1 LADTSA
7 QCPGNL
13 NLEGFGL
20 TSIVPTGWANPDTFV
35 ASHVSSAGDE
45 LAPELGSRAYF
56 AQSCKASVY
65 DHNQYLA
72 LNLLGKR
79 MRYTTDMSDLGCGC
93 NAAFYLTSMHQ
104 NSHPS
109 ECSDYYCDANNV
121 CGESCAEIDIQ
132 EGNRFSWHSTLHG
145 KADHNG
151 VGKGIGGG
159 GAGWSGP
166 RDWSSS
172 EYGPGASC
180 IDTSKPFQV
189 EVGFPADADC
199 QLVGMEITL
208 SQVARSNCE
217 LKLAI
222 DNYREMP
229 ELSKALAAGMTPIVS
244 YWNSA
249 DMLWMDGKGSDGQG
263 PCARDRPGDCGKRT
277 KFSNFS
283 VAAIPGAACQAK
295 LTNQQP
301 AKPDLLGTDAPDV
314 LVTDVSV
321 KDSTMAITTTTDS
334 TMAITTTTTLLASE
348 GPGSFEVPIGV
359 VGALGFLAGGLCMSI
374 VFVVMGYIRSRQ
386 SQKMQRTL
394 PSSSS
399 LVSMGMQRT
408 LPSSNSIVSMA
419 SARELG
425 QQQA

>member
-1 LADTSA
+1 M
-7 QCPGNL
+7 QR
-13 NLEGFGL
+13 GL
-20 TSIVPTGWANPDTFV
+20 LLDKHASKQPSIRVLRP
-35 ASHVSSAGDE
+35 
-45 LAPELGSRAYF
+45 
-56 AQSCKASVY
+56 
-65 DHNQYLA
+65 
-72 LNLLGKR
+72 LLR
-79 MRYTTDMSDLGCGC
+79 CQQRLWRVLCRDR
-93 NAAFYLTSMHQ
+93 H
-104 NSHPS
+104 
-109 ECSDYYCDANNV
+109 
-121 CGESCAEIDIQ
+121 Q

-189 EVGFPADADC
+189 EVGFPADAGC

-263 PCARDRPGDCGKRT
+263 PCARDSPGDCGKRT

-301 AKPDLLGTDAPDV
+301 AKPDLLGTDAPDL

-334 TMAITTTTTLLASE
+334 TMAITRSTTLLASE

>member
-1 LADTSA
+1 ML
-7 QCPGNL
+7 
-13 NLEGFGL
+13 F
-20 TSIVPTGWANPDTFV
+20 
-35 ASHVSSAGDE
+35 
-45 LAPELGSRAYF
+45 
-56 AQSCKASVY
+56 
-65 DHNQYLA
+65 
-72 LNLLGKR
+72 
-79 MRYTTDMSDLGCGC
+79 
-93 NAAFYLTSMHQ
+93 
-104 NSHPS
+104 
-109 ECSDYYCDANNV
+109 
-121 CGESCAEIDIQ
+121 
-132 EGNRFSWHSTLHG
+132 
-145 KADHNG
+145 
-151 VGKGIGGG
+151 
-159 GAGWSGP
+159 
-166 RDWSSS
+166 
-172 EYGPGASC
+172 
-180 IDTSKPFQV
+180 
-189 EVGFPADADC
+189 
-199 QLVGMEITL
+199 
-208 SQVARSNCE
+208 RS
-217 LKLAI
+217 
-222 DNYREMP
+222 P

-283 VAAIPGAACQAK
+283 VAAIPGAACQAN

-321 KDSTMAITTTTDS
+321 KDSTMAFKTTTDS
-334 TMAITTTTTLLASE
+334 TMAITTTTDGTMPITTTTTLLASE

-408 LPSSNSIVSMA
+408 LPSSNSIVDGIRARTGPTASMMVA
-419 SARELG
+419 T
-425 QQQA
+425 